1 MDDPLPVSAD
11 DVGECLGHMG
21 YLCHL
26 RHLWTTFVRMG
37 TEHRVKILNTEFI
50 TRDVKRL
57 TLEKPKGYTF
67 TPGQATD
74 VSIDEKEW
82 EDQLRPFTF
91 TSLTTSRTLE
101 FIIKIYRDHEGVTN
115 RIGLL
120 HEGDGL
126 ILREPFGAISYEGP
140 GFFFAGGAGVTPFV
154 AILRDL
160 HHKDQLRGNTLLCT
174 NKTADDVILDEEFTK
189 FMGKHFLKV
198 FTRQNVIGYHE
209 RRIDR
214 DMLITLVQDFDQH
227 FYVCGPEDFVT
238 DINKMLVELGAS
250 AEKLVFER

>member
-1 MDDPLPVSAD
+1 MS
-11 DVGECLGHMG
+11 E
-21 YLCHL
+21 Y
-26 RHLWTTFVRMG
+26 
-37 TEHRVKILNTEFI
+37 RVKILNTAFI
-50 TRDVKRL
+50 TPDVKRL

-67 TPGQATD
+67 IPGQATD
-74 VSIDEKEW
+74 VSIDEEGWSDK
-82 EDQLRPFTF
+82 LRPFTF
-91 TSLTTSRTLE
+91 TSLPTARTLE
-101 FIIKIYRDHEGVTN
+101 LIIKIYRDHEGVTN

-120 HEGDGL
+120 HEGDHL
-126 ILREPFGAISYEGP
+126 ILREPWGAITYKGP

-189 FMGKHFLKV
+189 LLGKKFLKV

-214 DMLITLVQDFDQH
+214 DLLITLVQDFDQH
-227 FYVCGPEDFVT
+227 FYVCGPGAFVT
-238 DINKMLVELGAS
+238 DINRMLVELGAS
-250 AEKLVFER
+250 ADKLVFEA